1 MAWKQENKMKRIL
14 WIFGFLL
21 LSLSLP
27 VNAAVP
33 LDLAAESAILM
44 DYTTGEILYQKN
56 ATIRKAPASTTKIVT
71 ALVALERGDLHQ
83 TILVS
88 PTASKTE
95 GSSIWLTSGEKHTLE
110 DMLYGI
116 LLSSG
121 NDAAVA
127 VAENLAGTEEQ
138 FAEWMTE
145 KAREL
150 GATSSTFKN
159 SSGLPAEGHLTTARD
174 LALIT
179 RYALHNP
186 VFNAIVKTK
195 QKAIAGPNHDGN
207 RNLINHNKL
216 LWRYE
221 YTDGVKTGYTREAGR
236 CLVASATRN
245 GHRLITV
252 VLNSKKMYEDTE
264 ALFEYGFNN
273 FQLLN
278 LISLQ
283 EKVAEVEVSSGIMSS
298 VPVLANRPL
307 TLLLPKGVESNLKV
321 NLHIKSLL
329 KAPVE
334 RMQEVGELEVE
345 LGEKIIDKIPV
356 VTAFDVPKRSF
367 WQKLLDW
374 VKRLI

>member
-1 MAWKQENKMKRIL
+1 MKRIVYIIGIAVFL
-14 WIFGFLL
+14 WFHILL
-21 LSLSLP
+21 TLP
-27 VNAAVP
+27 AAAAGT

-44 DYTTGEILYQKN
+44 DFTTGEILYQKN
-56 ATIRKAPASTTKIVT
+56 ATERKAPASTTKIVT
-71 ALVALERGDLHQ
+71 ALVALERGDLNQ
-83 TILVS
+83 TIVVS
-88 PTASKTE
+88 PTASRTE
-95 GSSIWLTSGEKHTLE
+95 GSSIWLASGEKHTLE

-127 VAENLAGTEEQ
+127 VAENLAGTEKQ

-159 SSGLPAEGHLTTARD
+159 SSGLPEEGHLTTAKD

-195 QKAIAGPNHDGN
+195 YKTIHWPDHDEG
-207 RNLINHNKL
+207 RHLINHNKL

-245 GHRLITV
+245 GHRLISV
-252 VLNSKKMYEDTE
+252 VLNSKRMYEDTK

-278 LISLQ
+278 LVSPQ
-283 EKVAEVEVSSGIMSS
+283 EKLAEIQVNSGVLSY
-298 VPVLANRPL
+298 VPVMANRSL
-307 TLLLPKGVESNLKV
+307 TLLLPKGAEARLKV
-321 NLHIKSLL
+321 NLLIQSAM

-334 RMQEVGELEVE
+334 RMQQVGELQVRLDEE
-345 LGEKIIDKIPV
+345 LIDKIPV
-356 VTAFDVPKRSF
+356 VAAFDVPKQSF
-367 WQKLLDW
+367 WQRLLDW

>member
-1 MAWKQENKMKRIL
+1 MNRIL
-14 WIFGFLL
+14 WILGFLL
-21 LSLSLP
+21 FSLP
-27 VNAAVP
+27 LPANAAPV
-33 LDLAAESAILM
+33 DLKAESAILM
-44 DYTTGEILYQKN
+44 DFTTGEILFQKN
-56 ATIRKAPASTTKIVT
+56 ATAPKAPASTTKIVT
-71 ALVALERGDLHQ
+71 ALVALERGDLKQ
-83 TILVS
+83 TIVVS
-88 PTASKTE
+88 PAAAKTE
-95 GSSIWLTSGEKHTLE
+95 GSSIWLASGEAHSLE

-116 LLSSG
+116 LLNSG

-127 VAENLAGTEEQ
+127 VAENLAGSEKQ
-138 FAEWMTE
+138 FAVWMTE

-159 SSGLPAEGHLTTARD
+159 SSGLPEEGHLTTAKD

-186 VFNAIVKTK
+186 VFNAIVQTKHKTMDW
-195 QKAIAGPNHDGN
+195 PNHAES
-207 RNLINHNKL
+207 RNLINHNKM

-221 YTDGVKTGYTREAGR
+221 YADGVKTGYTRQAGR

-245 GHRLITV
+245 GHRLISV

-278 LISLQ
+278 IISPQ
-283 EKVAEVEVSSGIMSS
+283 EKVADVEVSSGIWSHVS
-298 VPVLANRPL
+298 VLANRPL
-307 TLLLPKGVESNLKV
+307 TLLLPKGAETNLKV
-321 NLHIKSLL
+321 NLHIRSVL

-334 RMQEVGELEVE
+334 RMQQVGELQVQ
-345 LGEKIIDKIPV
+345 LGEEIIDKIPV
-356 VTAFDVPKRSF
+356 VTAFEVPKKGF
-367 WQKLLDW
+367 FQQIWDW

>member
-1 MAWKQENKMKRIL
+1 MKRIL

-56 ATIRKAPASTTKIVT
+56 ATIRKAPASITKIVT

-278 LISLQ
+278 LISPQ

-307 TLLLPKGVESNLKV
+307 TLLLPKGAESNLKV

-334 RMQEVGELEVE
+334 RMQEVGELEVQ